1 MPTRPPQL
9 DINGHSVERAIIADS
24 WLRRLTGLLFV
35 PKDSFDAIW
44 LSPCRSI
51 HTIGMR
57 YAIDILFLDQRN
69 KVVGLKENLQPLRV
83 CNGPSGTQ
91 STIELPAGGIKQ
103 YQVSLGTDVSVRG
116 S

>member
-1 MPTRPPQL
+1 MASQSPNL
-9 DINGHSVERAIIADS
+9 NINGHSVKRAIIADT

-35 PKDSFDAIW
+35 PRDAFDAIW

-69 KVVGLKENLQPLRV
+69 KVVGLKENLRPLRV
-83 CNGPSGTQ
+83 CNGPSGTR

-103 YQVSLGTDVSVRG
+103 YKVSLGTNVIV
-116 S
+116 